1 MITTINEWKIYE
13 SNNILS
19 ADEIINYIKIISDNP
34 VTDIPDYYLNLIKKS
49 NSTFKLKRLNIQSI
63 LNSDESLKEY
73 VDANENRYE
82 DEEYEP
88 HWEEL
93 DNPIVIYNNKVIDGY
108 NRTSVKYNSGETEIL
123 AYVSQ

>member
-1 MITTINEWKIYE
+1 MITTINDWKIYE

-19 ADEIINYIKIISDNP
+19 ADEIINYIKTISDNP
-34 VTDIPDYYLNLIKKS
+34 VTDIPDYYLDLIEKD
-49 NSTFKLKRLNIQSI
+49 NSTFKLKTLNIESI
-63 LNSDESLKEY
+63 LNSDPSLKEY

-88 HWEEL
+88 HWQEL
-93 DNPIVIYNNKVIDGY
+93 DNPIVIYNNEVIDGY
-108 NRTSVKYNSGETEIL
+108 NRTSVKYNSGETEIH